1 MKQFFRNNGGLLLV
15 AAVLLAAVVT
25 VGAYILG
32 YDPLSSALELISTP
46 FRSASASVAGWM
58 KDRYNKEFNYDQLA
72 AENEALRQRVA
83 ELEQDAI
90 AGQDAVRE
98 IGRAHV

>member
-32 YDPLSSALELISTP
+32 YDPLSSALELISP
-46 FRSASASVAGWM
+46 SAPPRRRWPG
-58 KDRYNKEFNYDQLA
+58 
-72 AENEALRQRVA
+72 
-83 ELEQDAI
+83 
-90 AGQDAVRE
+90 G
-98 IGRAHV
+98 